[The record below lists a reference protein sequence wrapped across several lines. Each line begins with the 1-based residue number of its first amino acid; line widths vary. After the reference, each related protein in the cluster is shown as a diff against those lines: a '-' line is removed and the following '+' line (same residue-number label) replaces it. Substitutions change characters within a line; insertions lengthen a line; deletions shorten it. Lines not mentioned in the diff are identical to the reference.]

1 MEKSAERT
9 GKKRA
14 LVTGASEGI
23 GRVFA
28 LRLSEEGYA
37 VTVVARNGA
46 RLESLLKELA
56 GEGHRKLVADL
67 STAAGVASVVAEIDG
82 KMTERYALLVNNAGV
97 GGVGDFSEQP
107 IERVREMIGLNVSA
121 LVELSHAYLKGA
133 ARGDGII
140 QVSSTLSFLPM
151 PAQPVYSATKAFV
164 TAFSEALWFQNRKKG
179 VHVLNLCPGATR
191 SLFTA
196 RAGGKEGEIPNAVI
210 ESPEEVVDFAL
221 RCYSRKFGP
230 TAVSGWKNRFFAL
243 LMRILTRKQLAKV
256 MGTLRA

>member
-1 MEKSAERT
+1 MENFAERT

-28 LRLSEEGYA
+28 RRLAEQGYA
-37 VTVVARNGA
+37 VTGVARNGA
-46 RLESLLKELA
+46 RLDALLKELP
-56 GEGHRKLVADL
+56 GDGHRKLVADL
-67 STAAGVASVVAEIDG
+67 STSAGMASVIADLDG
-82 KMTERYALLVNNAGV
+82 KMTERYTLLVNNAGF
-97 GGVGDFSEQP
+97 GGVGDFAQQP
-107 IERVREMIGLNVSA
+107 IERIREMIAVNISA
-121 LVELSHAYLKGA
+121 LVELSHTYLRNA
-133 ARGDGII
+133 SRGDGII

-164 TAFSEALWFQNRKKG
+164 TAFSEALWYQNRKKG

-196 RAGGKEGEIPNAVI
+196 RAGGKEDEIPNAVI
-210 ESPEEVVDFAL
+210 ESPEAVVDFAL
-221 RCYSRKFGP
+221 RCYARKFGP
-230 TAVSGWKNRFFAL
+230 TAVSGWKNRLFAL
-243 LMRILTRKQLAKV
+243 MMRVLTRKQLAKV